1 MIAAQPRTAPR
12 PEVLFSQ
19 HDIARRVG
27 EIGGEVARAF
37 EGREICVVGLMKSCL
52 VFMGD
57 LIRAVPLDMTCH
69 FLEASSLRDHAGGT
83 TFRTDIVYSTDI
95 PYQGR
100 DVLLLEGVVDTGI
113 TLSFLLDHI
122 REYGPQSLR
131 VCAIIDKPG
140 DRKVDVRP
148 DWAIFTL
155 REPLA
160 GDRFIVGY
168 GLDHAEQYRGLPF
181 LGTIPRPVGPAEGR
195 KITISRPGG
204 PEQ

>member
-1 MIAAQPRTAPR
+1 MRTK
-12 PEVLFSQ
+12 PEVLFGPEV
-19 HDIARRVG
+19 IARRMAEV
-27 EIGGEVARAF
+27 GGEVSTAF
-37 EGREICVVGLMKSCL
+37 AGREVCVVGLMKSCL

-69 FLEASSLRDHAGGT
+69 FLEASSLREHAGT
-83 TFRTDIVYSTDI
+83 TLRTDIVYSTEI

-122 REYGPQSLR
+122 REHGPQSLR

>member
-1 MIAAQPRTAPR
+1 VIAAPARTPAR

-37 EGREICVVGLMKSCL
+37 EGREICVVGLMRSCL
-52 VFMGD
+52 VFTGD

-69 FLEASSLRDHAGGT
+69 FLEASSLREHAGT
-83 TFRTDIVYSTDI
+83 TLRTDIVYSTEI

-122 REYGPQSLR
+122 REHGPQSLR

>member
-1 MIAAQPRTAPR
+1 MTPQ
-12 PEVLFSQ
+12 PEVLVSRQ
-19 HDIARRVG
+19 DIARRVG

-69 FLEASSLRDHAGGT
+69 FLQASSLHEQAGTGPL
-83 TFRTDIVYSTDI
+83 RTDIVYSTDI
-95 PYQGR
+95 PYEGR

-113 TLSFLLDHI
+113 TLNFLLDHI
-122 REYGPQSLR
+122 REHGPQSLK
-131 VCAIIDKPG
+131 VCSIIDKPG

-148 DWAIFTL
+148 DWAVFTL
-155 REPLA
+155 REPLKDD
-160 GDRFIVGY
+160 GFIVGY
-168 GLDHAEQYRGLPF
+168 GLDHAERYRGLPF

>member
-1 MIAAQPRTAPR
+1 MMAQ
-12 PEVLFSQ
+12 PEVLVSQ
-19 HDIARRVG
+19 QDIAKRVAQ
-27 EIGGEVARAF
+27 IGSEVAQAF

-57 LIRAVPLDMTCH
+57 LIRAVPLDMTCY
-69 FLEASSLRDHAGGT
+69 FLQASSLREQPGAST
-83 TFRTDIVYSTDI
+83 LRTDIVYSTDI
-95 PYQGR
+95 PYEGR

-113 TLSFLLDHI
+113 TLNFLLDHI
-122 REYGPQSLR
+122 REHGPQSLK
-131 VCAIIDKPG
+131 VCVLIDKPG
-140 DRKVDVRP
+140 ERKVDVRP
-148 DWAIFTL
+148 DWAVYTAS
-155 REPLA
+155 EPLK

-168 GLDHAEQYRGLPF
+168 GLDHAERYRGLPF

>member
-1 MIAAQPRTAPR
+1 
-12 PEVLFSQ
+12 
-19 HDIARRVG
+19 VG
-27 EIGGEVARAF
+27 EIGGEVTRAF

-69 FLEASSLRDHAGGT
+69 FLQASSLREQPGVST
-83 TFRTDIVYSTDI
+83 VRTDIVYSTEI
-95 PYQGR
+95 PYEGR

-113 TLSFLLDHI
+113 TLNFLLDHI
-122 REYGPQSLR
+122 REHGPQSLK

-140 DRKVDVRP
+140 ERKVDVRP
-148 DWAIFTL
+148 DWAVFTV
-155 REPLA
+155 REPLKD
-160 GDRFIVGY
+160 DRFIVGY
-168 GLDHAEQYRGLPF
+168 GLDHADHYRGLPF
-181 LGTIPRPVGPAEGR
+181 LGTIPRPVGPVEGR

>member
-1 MIAAQPRTAPR
+1 MLSAAAAAPR
-12 PEVLFSQ
+12 PQLLFSEQ
-19 HDIARRVG
+19 EIARRVG

-37 EGREICVVGLMKSCL
+37 EGRQICVVGLMKSCL

-57 LIRAVPLDMTCH
+57 LIRLVPLDMTCH
-69 FLEASSLRDHAGGT
+69 FLESSSLREHAGARPL
-83 TFRTDIVYSTDI
+83 RTDIVYSTDI
-95 PYQGR
+95 PYEGR

-122 REYGPQSLR
+122 REHGPQSLK

-148 DWAIFTL
+148 DWAVFTL
-155 REPLA
+155 REPLP

-168 GLDHAEQYRGLPF
+168 GLDCDEQYRGLPF

-204 PEQ
+204 TEQ

>member
-1 MIAAQPRTAPR
+1 MTAAQPSIAAG
-12 PEVLFSQ
+12 PEVLFGQ
-19 HDIARRVG
+19 QDIARRVG
-27 EIGGEVARAF
+27 EIGAEVARAF
-37 EGREICVVGLMKSCL
+37 AGRKVCVVGLMKSCL

-69 FLEASSLRDHAGGT
+69 FLESSSLREHAGKSLL
-83 TFRTDIVYSTDI
+83 RTEIVYSTDI
-95 PYQGR
+95 PYQGK

-122 REYGPQSLR
+122 REHGPRSLR

-148 DWAIFTL
+148 DWAVFTL
-155 REPLA
+155 REPLP
-160 GDRFIVGY
+160 GDRFVVGY
-168 GLDHAEQYRGLPF
+168 GLDHEERYRGLPF

-204 PEQ
+204 TEQ

>member
-1 MIAAQPRTAPR
+1 MMAR
-12 PEVLFSQ
+12 PEVLVSQ
-19 HDIARRVG
+19 QDIAKRVA

-37 EGREICVVGLMKSCL
+37 EGREVCVVGLMKSCL

-69 FLEASSLRDHAGGT
+69 FLQASSLRDQAGAGT
-83 TFRTDIVYSTDI
+83 LRTDIVYSTDI
-95 PYQGR
+95 PYEGR

-113 TLSFLLDHI
+113 TLNFLLDHI
-122 REYGPQSLR
+122 RELRPQSLK

-140 DRKVDVRP
+140 ERKVDVRP
-148 DWAIFTL
+148 DWAVFTVRQP
-155 REPLA
+155 RED
-160 GDRFIVGY
+160 GGFIVGY
-168 GLDHAEQYRGLPF
+168 GLDHADHYRGLPF

>member
-1 MIAAQPRTAPR
+1 VIAAQARTLVR

-19 HDIARRVG
+19 QDIARRVG

-37 EGREICVVGLMKSCL
+37 EGREVCVVGLMKSCL

-57 LIRAVPLDMTCH
+57 LIRAMPLDVTCH
-69 FLEASSLRDHAGGT
+69 FLEASSLREHAGST
-83 TFRTDIVYSTDI
+83 LRTDIVYSTDI
-95 PYQGR
+95 PYEGR
-100 DVLLLEGVVDTGI
+100 DVLLLEGVVDTGV
-113 TLSFLLDHI
+113 TLGFLLDHI
-122 REYGPQSLR
+122 REHGPRTLK

-148 DWAIFTL
+148 DWAVFTL

-181 LGTIPRPVGPAEGR
+181 LGTIPRPVGPVEGR

>member
-1 MIAAQPRTAPR
+1 VIAAQARTPVR

-19 HDIARRVG
+19 QDIARRVG

-37 EGREICVVGLMKSCL
+37 EGREVCVVGLMKSCL

-57 LIRAVPLDMTCH
+57 LIRAMPLDVTCH
-69 FLEASSLRDHAGGT
+69 FLEASSLREHAGST
-83 TFRTDIVYSTDI
+83 LRTDIVYSTDI
-95 PYQGR
+95 PYEGR
-100 DVLLLEGVVDTGI
+100 DVLLLEGVVDTGV
-113 TLSFLLDHI
+113 TLGFLLDHI
-122 REYGPQSLR
+122 QEHGPRSLK

-148 DWAIFTL
+148 DWAVFTL

-181 LGTIPRPVGPAEGR
+181 LGTIPRPVGPVEGR

-204 PEQ
+204 TEQ